1 MSSPCFNPNQAF
13 FLNSFVP
20 LATLGYVVAVP
31 ALHGGPALLPKLFP
45 LPLPLAAAVAAAET
59 IAG

>member
-1 MSSPCFNPNQAF
+1 MFPLRFNPNRAV

-20 LATLGYVVAVP
+20 LAALGYVVAVP
-31 ALHGGPALLPKLFP
+31 ALHGGPALLPKPFP
-45 LPLPLAAAVAAAET
+45 LLLLLLAAAET

>member
-1 MSSPCFNPNQAF
+1 MSRPCFNPNQAVS
-13 FLNSFVP
+13 LNSFVP
-20 LATLGYVVAVP
+20 LAALGYVVAVP

-45 LPLPLAAAVAAAET
+45 LPLAAVAAAAAET